1 MISFCTLAES
11 RKESPGEQTTRATNE
26 DTSAAALTF
35 LKSIANGCDYM
46 MKNFEE
52 RKSNRQ
58 AEMDGLSKA
67 KAIFAGADFS
77 SAGIELLGWL
87 NVF

>member
-1 MISFCTLAES
+1 
-11 RKESPGEQTTRATNE
+11 
-26 DTSAAALTF
+26 
-35 LKSIANGCDYM
+35 M

>member
-1 MISFCTLAES
+1 
-11 RKESPGEQTTRATNE
+11 
-26 DTSAAALTF
+26 
-35 LKSIANGCDYM
+35 M

-67 KAIFAGADFS
+67 KAIFAGADFR
-77 SAGIELLGWL
+77 
-87 NVF
+87 